1 MTNKTDLIEEIR
13 SHLES
18 VYDDYRNGTL
28 KELDA
33 IKHIGI
39 NDEKDSVVLIVETSQ
54 KESKAEDELKRK
66 IAKVIKLDLGYS
78 GVKIQ
83 FEEAKTIANIAS
95 SSTKIILI
103 AGLKGGCGKSSLTIN
118 LAYALKNASK
128 KVAIIDADILGSSI
142 VKMLHATDSGLNV
155 NSVNKI
161 IPPRHDG
168 IELMSID
175 FFSSD
180 DTDALMW
187 RAEMLS
193 SMINNYIFQVAWD
206 KDTDYIL
213 VDLPSTTGD
222 SLLDIAS
229 YLPTSSVL
237 IVSDED
243 RIGAISAYKTYKA
256 IKELNLDMIGIV
268 VNKYHGNDYAY
279 DYLSKQCTSTE
290 VLAKIPYTKLD
301 DNYVFADSKAIQV
314 MSDLASLIII
324 HE

>member
-1 MTNKTDLIEEIR
+1 MTNNQIEEIR
-13 SHLES
+13 EKLEAI
-18 VYDDYRNGTL
+18 YDDYRNGTL

-39 NDEKDSVVLIVETSQ
+39 NDEKDSVILIVETSQ

-95 SSTKIILI
+95 SSTKIIFV
-103 AGLKGGCGKSSLTIN
+103 AGLKGGCGKSVLALN
-118 LAYALKNASK
+118 LAYALKKASK
-128 KVAIIDADILGSSI
+128 KVAIIDADIYGASI
-142 VKMLHATDSGLNV
+142 IKMLKASDSGLNV

-161 IPPRHDG
+161 VPPRHDG

-180 DTDALMW
+180 DNDALLW

-193 SMINNYIFQVAWD
+193 SMINNYIFQVAWA

-213 VDLPSTTGD
+213 VDLPATTGD
-222 SLLDIAS
+222 TLLDIAS
-229 YLPTSSVL
+229 YVPNASV
-237 IVSDED
+237 IVVSDED
-243 RIGAISAYKTYKA
+243 RIGAIQAYKTYKA
-256 IKELNLDMIGIV
+256 IKELNLDLIGLV
-268 VNKYHGNDYAY
+268 VNKYKGNDYAY
-279 DYLSKQCTSTE
+279 DYLTKQCTDSE
-290 VLAKIPYTKLD
+290 VLTKIPYAELD
-301 DNYVFADSKAIQV
+301 DNYKFVDASVNQIFDDLDSIV
-314 MSDLASLIII
+314 IV
-324 HE
+324 H

>member
-1 MTNKTDLIEEIR
+1 MTNNQIEEIR
-13 SHLES
+13 EKLEAI
-18 VYDDYRNGTL
+18 YDDYRNGTL

-95 SSTKIILI
+95 SSTKIIFV
-103 AGLKGGCGKSSLTIN
+103 AGLKGGCGKSVLALN
-118 LAYALKNASK
+118 LAYALKRASK
-128 KVAIIDADILGSSI
+128 KVAIIDADIYGASI
-142 VKMLHATDSGLNV
+142 VKMLNASDSGLNV

-161 IPPRHDG
+161 VPPRHDG

-180 DTDALMW
+180 DNDALLW

-193 SMINNYIFQVAWD
+193 SMINNYIFQVAWA
-206 KDTDYIL
+206 KDTDYII
-213 VDLPSTTGD
+213 VDLPATTGD
-222 SLLDIAS
+222 TLLDIAS
-229 YLPTSSVL
+229 YVPNASVL
-237 IVSDED
+237 VVSDED
-243 RIGAISAYKTYKA
+243 RIGAIQAYKTYKA
-256 IKELNLDMIGIV
+256 IKELNLDLIGLV
-268 VNKYHGNDYAY
+268 VNKYNGNDYAY
-279 DYLSKQCTSTE
+279 DYLTKQCTDSE
-290 VLAKIPYTKLD
+290 VLTKIPYAELD
-301 DNYVFADSKAIQV
+301 DNYKFVDASVNQIFD
-314 MSDLASLIII
+314 DLASIVIV
-324 HE
+324 H

>member
-1 MTNKTDLIEEIR
+1 MTNENKIEEIR
-13 SHLES
+13 KHLNE
-18 VYDDYRNGTL
+18 VFDDYRNGTL
-28 KELDA
+28 QELDA

-95 SSTKIILI
+95 SSTKVIFI
-103 AGLKGGCGKSSLTIN
+103 AGLKGGVGRSTLTIN
-118 LAYALKNASK
+118 LAYALKEASK
-128 KVAIIDADILGSSI
+128 KVAIIDADIYGASI
-142 VKMLHATDSGLNV
+142 VKMLGANDSGLNV

-161 IPPRHDG
+161 IPPRCDG

-180 DTDALMW
+180 DNDALLW

-206 KDTDYIL
+206 KYTDYIL
-213 VDLPSTTGD
+213 VDLPATTGD
-222 SLLDIAS
+222 TLLDIAS
-229 YLPTSSVL
+229 YVPTASVI

-243 RIGAISAYKTYKA
+243 RIGAIQTYKTYKA
-256 IKELNLDMIGIV
+256 IKELNLDLIGIV
-268 VNKYHGNDYAY
+268 INKYKGNDYAF
-279 DYLSKQCTSTE
+279 DYLTKQCMDTE
-290 VLAKIPYTKLD
+290 VLAKIPYAKLE
-301 DNYVFADSKAIQV
+301 DNYVFSENSIKQIC
-314 MSDLASLIII
+314 SDLASIIII
-324 HE
+324 H

>member
-1 MTNKTDLIEEIR
+1 MTNNQIEEIR
-13 SHLES
+13 EKLEAI
-18 VYDDYRNGTL
+18 YDDYRNGTL

-39 NDEKDSVVLIVETSQ
+39 NDEKDSVILIVETSQ

-95 SSTKIILI
+95 SSTKIIFV
-103 AGLKGGCGKSSLTIN
+103 AGLKGGCGKSVLALN
-118 LAYALKNASK
+118 LAYALKKASK
-128 KVAIIDADILGSSI
+128 KVAIIDADIYGASI
-142 VKMLHATDSGLNV
+142 IKMLKASDSGLNV

-161 IPPRHDG
+161 VPPRHDG

-180 DTDALMW
+180 DNDALLW

-193 SMINNYIFQVAWD
+193 SMINNYIFQVAWA

-213 VDLPSTTGD
+213 VDLPATTGD
-222 SLLDIAS
+222 TLLDIAS
-229 YLPTSSVL
+229 YVPNASV
-237 IVSDED
+237 IVVSDED
-243 RIGAISAYKTYKA
+243 RIGAIQAYKTYKA
-256 IKELNLDMIGIV
+256 IKELNLDLIGLV
-268 VNKYHGNDYAY
+268 VNKYKGNDYAY
-279 DYLSKQCTSTE
+279 DYLTKQCTDSE
-290 VLAKIPYTKLD
+290 VLTKIPYAELD
-301 DNYVFADSKAIQV
+301 DNYKFVDASVNQIFD
-314 MSDLASLIII
+314 DLASIVIV
-324 HE
+324 H

>member
-1 MTNKTDLIEEIR
+1 MTNNQIEEIR
-13 SHLES
+13 EKLEAI
-18 VYDDYRNGTL
+18 YDDYRNGTL

-95 SSTKIILI
+95 SSTKIIFV
-103 AGLKGGCGKSSLTIN
+103 AGLKGGCGKSVLALN
-118 LAYALKNASK
+118 LAYALKKASK
-128 KVAIIDADILGSSI
+128 KVVIIDADIYGASI
-142 VKMLHATDSGLNV
+142 VKMLKASDSGLNV

-161 IPPRHDG
+161 VPPRHDG

-180 DTDALMW
+180 DNDALLW

-193 SMINNYIFQVAWD
+193 SMINNYIFQVAWA

-213 VDLPSTTGD
+213 VDLPATTGD
-222 SLLDIAS
+222 TLLDIAS
-229 YLPTSSVL
+229 YVPNASVI

-243 RIGAISAYKTYKA
+243 RIGAIQSYKTYKA
-256 IKELNLDMIGIV
+256 IKELNLDLIGLV
-268 VNKYHGNDYAY
+268 VNKYTGNDYAY
-279 DYLSKQCTSTE
+279 DYLSKQCTDSE
-290 VLAKIPYTKLD
+290 VLTKIPYAKLD
-301 DNYVFADSKAIQV
+301 DNYKFIDTNVVQIFD
-314 MSDLASLIII
+314 DLASIVIV
-324 HE
+324 H